1 MVSLC
6 YIYMVSLCY
15 TYMVSSYVIRR
26 LSNGELVLY
35 IYGELLCN
43 SQVVTW

>member
-6 YIYMVSLCY
+6 YIC
-15 TYMVSSYVIRR
+15 MVSSYVIRR
-26 LSNGELVLY
+26 LCYGELVLY

-43 SQVVTW
+43 FQVVLWRDRV